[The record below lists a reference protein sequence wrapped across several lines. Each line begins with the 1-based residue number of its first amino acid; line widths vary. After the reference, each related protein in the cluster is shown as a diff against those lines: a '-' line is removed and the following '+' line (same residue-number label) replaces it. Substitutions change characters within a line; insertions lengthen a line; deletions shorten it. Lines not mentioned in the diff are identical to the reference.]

1 MEKKRGRGRCD
12 RAGREGQEEEEGDGN
27 KKEKKQGTGKEIETE
42 RVIPNDQYL
51 LSVRLKDGHLSADRK
66 SVV

>member
-1 MEKKRGRGRCD
+1 MENKRGRGRCD

-51 LSVRLKDGHLSADRK
+51 LSVRLKDGHLSANLK
-66 SVV
+66 